1 MLKRKETAF
10 DQLETLIGKST
21 KINGSIHLSGT
32 LRIEGTVEG
41 DIFSEGDVVVG
52 ETGIV
57 NAGIK
62 GRNILI
68 AGTIKGNV
76 EAEGR
81 IELTKSG
88 KLLGDLKAAKLIV
101 EEGALFKGNCQM
113 EESAGKSN
121 VKDFSLKE
129 TGSSS

>member
-62 GRNILI
+62 GRNILV

-113 EESAGKSN
+113 EELAEKSS

-129 TGSSS
+129 TGSFS